1 MIIYHHILSY
11 IIIYD
16 YWYALLTSQFSS
28 HHIKDEMKW
37 LLEVIFYTTETF
49 GGKSFYLKTEK
60 YKKPCLRVPVS
71 PSTVKNGV
79 ILNLAEASGRGTK
92 WREISEIM
100 PPNISP
106 PPPPTPTLT
115 ESFPKQMCFAR
126 KVIFR
131 HRRIFHSLP
140 VGKSFSKQKCRKRK
154 KHIKVLAAVDL
165 QFLYHV
171 LLKYFVTFSFVVI

>member
-1 MIIYHHILSY
+1 M
-11 IIIYD
+11 
-16 YWYALLTSQFSS
+16 
-28 HHIKDEMKW
+28 
-37 LLEVIFYTTETF
+37 LE
-49 GGKSFYLKTEK
+49 TEK

-106 PPPPTPTLT
+106 PPPPTPTPT

-140 VGKSFSKQKCRKRK
+140 VCKSFSKQKCRKRK

-165 QFLYHV
+165 QF
-171 LLKYFVTFSFVVI
+171 FVFFQCCSIIVSLSLFPSFIENRNIKVIELPEGMKLFPFPAVQ